1 LTRKN
6 IQDKKDQKF
15 GRAVFGFSLLHH
27 HLTFSATLDQL
38 SMKEDHFTRSTSIP
52 PTSIIIMK
60 MKLVSLLLLA
70 NANALLFFADS
81 SEAVKVKGTGDGV
94 TALRSDGTRGLGGS
108 KKGSKS
114 KRKKKDKKKKG
125 GPTCHV
131 TKVVRLHKDL
141 SSPDYL
147 SGSPPSSDSQPG
159 EAVFV
164 NVPIYALGG
173 DHSVGEKVGMY
184 QGQVTMVPQGDCIGT
199 YMFSFDW
206 NEETGY
212 YDTQLF
218 SPLTCKGQNNPITGG
233 TGDFLF
239 VTGELNFVEKVLGG
253 DNEEIGDVVSITTCF
268 MGYD

>member
-1 LTRKN
+1 
-6 IQDKKDQKF
+6 
-15 GRAVFGFSLLHH
+15 
-27 HLTFSATLDQL
+27 
-38 SMKEDHFTRSTSIP
+38 
-52 PTSIIIMK
+52 MK

-81 SEAVKVKGTGDGV
+81 SEAVKVKGKGDGV
-94 TALRSDGTRGLGGS
+94 TALRNDGTRRLGGS

-114 KRKKKDKKKKG
+114 KRKKKVKKKKSKKKKG
-125 GPTCHV
+125 GPFCHV
-131 TKVVRLHKDL
+131 TKVVRLYEDL

-147 SGSPPSSDSQPG
+147 FGSPPSPDSPPG
-159 EAVFV
+159 QVVFV

-173 DHSVGEKVGMY
+173 DNSVGEKVGMY

-218 SPLTCKGQNNPITGG
+218 SPLTCSGQNNPITGG

-239 VTGELNFVEKVLGG
+239 ATGELNFVEKVLGG
-253 DNEEIGDVVSITTCF
+253 DNDEAIGDVVSITTCF